1 MTAGCS
7 ATPPPQQEPAQN
19 EEIVAPVQQPE
30 PQRETEPPIKKTEPP
45 VKKDEP
51 AAKPQ
56 PPVPVKKETPA
67 AKPQPPAPVKKETP
81 AVKPQPPAPVK
92 KETPAVKPQPLAPV
106 KKEAPAAEAK
116 TEVIA
121 EFEGVTITKE
131 TYVQTKTE
139 IEKVVD
145 KLNLITAAKDYSQWI
160 TFLSDD
166 YKRQYSQPLTLK
178 KVSEALPVKGIKLN
192 SLRDYFIYVFVPS
205 RQNVKV
211 DDIRFVSPTHV
222 DVIMKQGNRSLLIYG
237 IENTSG
243 NWKLIPPKL

>member
-51 AAKPQ
+51 AA
-56 PPVPVKKETPA
+56 
-67 AKPQPPAPVKKETP
+67 
-81 AVKPQPPAPVK
+81 KPQPPAPVK